1 MPRQTEE
8 IGKQVCRA
16 NLNLKSSM
24 HRLVYTSQPW
34 NGLGVAIR
42 WASALLEVFQTVT
55 DCQFPALQGWPY
67 CFNWDTRQLRDWS
80 YVILT
85 VFVQKNHGNLW
96 ISIQPGKITSG
107 CKEENCCGSNPKWS
121 SALLVFLANI
131 DLAFDREYPTTASRH
146 PHHKSPGVFEVPA
159 REAVMVVVSTLWNE
173 NVPTKIQ

>member
-42 WASALLEVFQTVT
+42 WASALLKVFQTVT

-85 VFVQKNHGNLW
+85 VFVQKNHGNPW

-131 DLAFDREYPTTASRH
+131 DLTLTENIRQ
-146 PHHKSPGVFEVPA
+146 PHLGIHTIKVRACSKFLQEK
-159 REAVMVVVSTLWNE
+159 LWW
-173 NVPTKIQ
+173 